1 MSLFIQQ
8 RADAEPV
15 PMAIAGIERIFH
27 INVVCRD
34 LERSLR
40 FYVDILGMHVVDGPF
55 DAEGP
60 ALAGIG
66 HGAQSWGIAP
76 DAVKIR
82 FAFLRFG
89 DDAAETILDLLEFVE
104 PRSYGAPH
112 PNLQMIGIARIA
124 LKVSD
129 VQSTYEAM
137 LAKGVKF
144 ISPPVPITLGD
155 NLLHGIAYCCFYD
168 PDGTILELYGPHTA
182 SGAS

>member
-1 MSLFIQQ
+1 
-8 RADAEPV
+8 
-15 PMAIAGIERIFH
+15 MAIAGIERIFH

-124 LKVSD
+124 LKVID